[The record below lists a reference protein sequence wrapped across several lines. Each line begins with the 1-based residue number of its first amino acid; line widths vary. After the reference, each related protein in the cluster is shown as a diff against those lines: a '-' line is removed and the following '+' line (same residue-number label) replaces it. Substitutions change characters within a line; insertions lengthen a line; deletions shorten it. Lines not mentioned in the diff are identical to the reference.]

1 MEEKIELTDKQIELV
16 KEFCSLDNFARRDF
30 LRVASY
36 LDKLIERSKPFRR
49 RRDLQ
54 NKCKKDQIFYSPF
67 LTKKIKS

>member
-49 RRDLQ
+49 RRDL
-54 NKCKKDQIFYSPF
+54 
-67 LTKKIKS
+67 